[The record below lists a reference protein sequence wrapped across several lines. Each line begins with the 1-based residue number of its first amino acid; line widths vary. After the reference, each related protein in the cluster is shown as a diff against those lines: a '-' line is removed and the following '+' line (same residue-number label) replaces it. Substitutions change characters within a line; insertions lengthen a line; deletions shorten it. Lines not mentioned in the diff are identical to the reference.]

1 MAYSRKLEV
10 RPSVTEAPNGTMRD
24 WRSLSEAE
32 REVQEQKLCQRISEN
47 LSVYYSEHPDEWE
60 RLRSGL

>member
-1 MAYSRKLEV
+1 MAYGRKLEI
-10 RPSVTEAPNGTMRD
+10 RPSVTEAPNGTMRE
-24 WRSLSEAE
+24 WRSLPEDE
-32 REVQEQKLCQRISEN
+32 REAQGQKFCQRIREN